1 MSFIFQNQVS
11 LGCSSR
17 NNVKLTLKKAVTF
30 SSLSIIAML
39 LVGQVTMAQ
48 SEIQQEH
55 SIQKAAFNFEQA
67 LAQVQSYQ
75 SQQGTWQAQQQM
87 AEANLKQSHLWANP
101 SLSIEQTGFQS
112 DQEKE
117 LAIGISQ
124 PLDIFGQRK
133 AAQNLAKVEI
143 SKIDLAEQRY
153 KAELELIVK
162 YFWSQVALLELEK
175 SLVGEQLSV
184 SQENLQASEKRYQAG
199 SIAQV
204 DVDRVRMSHLENQR
218 LYQQVDLKLQVA
230 KQQLVNLWGGGSS
243 QFQLFQ
249 SPNQL
254 WALAANVEPSQDA
267 QNNLLERAF
276 QLDALAQQANIQQL
290 KAKARPQPTVTL
302 GVNNTRSP
310 EQRTDNQIRLGVEIP
325 LNLFNRQQYGIKI
338 AQAKQELSQ
347 RQQSFYRQQNQADI
361 ETLISELK
369 GLHLQF
375 KQLNDQQVPLAVQ
388 VQQKTLQ
395 GFRLGKFAV
404 TDVQQA
410 TMQLQ
415 DVRLRKVE
423 LLKQAW
429 QNSIELQSLR
439 LGLEPEQ
446 IMAKDALMQLNQRAW
461 QQSQTFPTQ
470 AGE

>member
-1 MSFIFQNQVS
+1 MSSIFSTRVDS
-11 LGCSSR
+11 TSHLES
-17 NNVKLTLKKAVTF
+17 NVKITLKKVLTI
-30 SSLSIIAML
+30 SSLSVAML
-39 LVGQVTMAQ
+39 LVGQVAMAQ
-48 SEIQQEH
+48 SEIQQERY
-55 SIQKAAFNFEQA
+55 IQKAAFTFDQA
-67 LAQVQSYQ
+67 LEQVQKYQ
-75 SQQGTWQAQQQM
+75 SQQGVWQAQQQM
-87 AEANLKQSHLWANP
+87 AEANLKQSRLWANP

-153 KAELELIVK
+153 QAELGLIVK

-175 SLVGEQLSV
+175 SLIAEQLEV
-184 SQENLQASEKRYQAG
+184 SQENLLASEKRYQAG

-267 QNNLLERAF
+267 QNNLLERSF

-310 EQRTDNQIRLGVEIP
+310 EQSTDNQIRLGVEIP

-347 RQQSFYRQQNQADI
+347 RQQSFYRQQNQVDI

-369 GLHLQF
+369 GLHIQF
-375 KQLNDQQVPLAVQ
+375 KQLNDQQVPLAIQ

-410 TMQLQ
+410 TLQLQ

-429 QNSIELQSLR
+429 QNSIEIQSLR

>member
-1 MSFIFQNQVS
+1 MSSIFSTRVS
-11 LGCSSR
+11 STPHLES
-17 NNVKLTLKKAVTF
+17 NVKITLKKVLTI
-30 SSLSIIAML
+30 SSLSVAML
-39 LVGQVTMAQ
+39 LAGQVAMAQ
-48 SEIQQEH
+48 SEIKQERY
-55 SIQKAAFNFEQA
+55 IQKAAFTFDQA
-67 LAQVQSYQ
+67 LEQVQKYQ
-75 SQQGTWQAQQQM
+75 SQQGVWQAQQQM
-87 AEANLKQSHLWANP
+87 AEANLKQSRLWANP

-153 KAELELIVK
+153 QAELGLIVK

-175 SLVGEQLSV
+175 SLIAEQLEV
-184 SQENLQASEKRYQAG
+184 SQENLLASEKRYQAG

-267 QNNLLERAF
+267 QNNLLERSF
-276 QLDALAQQANIQQL
+276 QLDALVQQANIQQL

-310 EQRTDNQIRLGVEIP
+310 EQSTDNQIRLGVEIP

-347 RQQSFYRQQNQADI
+347 RQQSFYRQQNQVDI

-369 GLHLQF
+369 GLRIQF
-375 KQLNDQQVPLAVQ
+375 KQLNDQQVPLAIQ

-423 LLKQAW
+423 LLRQAW
-429 QNSIELQSLR
+429 QNSIEIQSLR

>member
-1 MSFIFQNQVS
+1 MSSIFSTRVS
-11 LGCSSR
+11 STSHIES
-17 NNVKLTLKKAVTF
+17 NVNKTLKKVLTI
-30 SSLSIIAML
+30 SSLSIAML
-39 LVGQVTMAQ
+39 LAAQVTMAQ
-48 SEIQQEH
+48 SEIQQERY
-55 SIQKAAFNFEQA
+55 IQKAAFTFDQA
-67 LAQVQSYQ
+67 LEQVQKYQ
-75 SQQGTWQAQQQM
+75 SQQGVWQAQQQM
-87 AEANLKQSHLWANP
+87 AEANLKQSRLWANP

-153 KAELELIVK
+153 QAELGLIVK

-175 SLVGEQLSV
+175 SLIGEQLEV
-184 SQENLQASEKRYQAG
+184 SQENLLASEKRYQAG

-230 KQQLVNLWGGGSS
+230 KHQLVNLWGGGSS

-267 QNNLLERAF
+267 QNNLLERSF
-276 QLDALAQQANIQQL
+276 QLDSLAQQANIQQL

-302 GVNNTRSP
+302 GINNTRSP
-310 EQRTDNQIRLGVEIP
+310 EQSTDNQIRLGVEIP

-347 RQQSFYRQQNQADI
+347 RQQSFYRQQNQVDI
-361 ETLISELK
+361 ETLMSELK
-369 GLHLQF
+369 GLRIQF
-375 KQLNDQQVPLAVQ
+375 KQLNDQQVPLAIQ

-423 LLKQAW
+423 LLKRAW
-429 QNSIELQSLR
+429 QNSIEIQSLR

>member
-1 MSFIFQNQVS
+1 MSSIFSNRVS
-11 LGCSSR
+11 HPDLLGC
-17 NNVKLTLKKAVTF
+17 NVKITLKKVVTI
-30 SSLSIIAML
+30 SSLSIVML
-39 LVGQVTMAQ
+39 LAGQMANAA
-48 SEIQQEH
+48 SDIQQG
-55 SIQKAAFNFEQA
+55 SYTQKAAFSFEQA
-67 LAQVQSYQ
+67 LARAQSYQ
-75 SQQGTWQAQQQM
+75 TQQGVWQAQQQM
-87 AEANLKQSHLWANP
+87 AEAQLKQSRLWANP

-153 KAELELIVK
+153 QAELGLIVK

-175 SLVGEQLSV
+175 SLIAEQLSV
-184 SQENLQASEKRYQAG
+184 SQENLLASEKRYQAG

-267 QNNLLERAF
+267 QNNLLERSF
-276 QLDALAQQANIQQL
+276 RLDALAQQANIQQL

-310 EQRTDNQIRLGVEIP
+310 EQSTDNQIRLGVEIP

-347 RQQSFYRQQNQADI
+347 RQQTFYRQQNQVDI
-361 ETLISELK
+361 ETLMSELK
-369 GLHLQF
+369 GLRIQF
-375 KQLNDQQVPLAVQ
+375 KQLNDQQVPLAIQ

-429 QNSIELQSLR
+429 QNSIEIQSLR

-446 IMAKDALMQLNQRAW
+446 IMAKDALMQLNQRVW
-461 QQSQTFPTQ
+461 QQAQTFPTQ

>member
-1 MSFIFQNQVS
+1 MSSIFSNRVS
-11 LGCSSR
+11 HPDLLSC
-17 NNVKLTLKKAVTF
+17 NVKITLKKVVTI
-30 SSLSIIAML
+30 SSLSIVML
-39 LVGQVTMAQ
+39 LAGQMANAA
-48 SEIQQEH
+48 SDIQQG
-55 SIQKAAFNFEQA
+55 SYTQKAAFSFEQA
-67 LAQVQSYQ
+67 LARAQSYQ
-75 SQQGTWQAQQQM
+75 TQQGVWQAQQQM
-87 AEANLKQSHLWANP
+87 AEAQLKQSRLWANP
-101 SLSIEQTGFQS
+101 SLSIEQTGLQS

-133 AAQNLAKVEI
+133 AAQHLAKVEM
-143 SKIDLAEQRY
+143 SKVDLAEQRY

-175 SLVGEQLSV
+175 SLIGEQLAV
-184 SQENLQASEKRYQAG
+184 SQENLSASEKRYQAG

-230 KQQLVNLWGGGSS
+230 KQQLANLWGGDSN
-243 QFQLFQ
+243 QFQLSQ
-249 SPNQL
+249 SSNQL
-254 WALAANVEPSQDA
+254 WVLAADVDTGQDR
-267 QNNLLERAF
+267 QNNLLERSF
-276 QLDALAQQANIQQL
+276 QLDALVQQATIQQL

-310 EQRTDNQIRLGVEIP
+310 EQRTENQIRLGVEIP

-347 RQQSFYRQQNQADI
+347 RQQSFYRQQNQVDI
-361 ETLISELK
+361 ETLMSELK
-369 GLHLQF
+369 GLHIQF

-429 QNSIELQSLR
+429 QNSIEIQSLR

-461 QQSQTFPTQ
+461 QQAQTFPTQ

>member
-1 MSFIFQNQVS
+1 MSSIFSTRVS
-11 LGCSSR
+11 SPSHLES
-17 NNVKLTLKKAVTF
+17 NVNKTLKKVLTI
-30 SSLSIIAML
+30 SSLSIAML
-39 LVGQVTMAQ
+39 LAGQAVMAQ
-48 SEIQQEH
+48 SDMQQERY
-55 SIQKAAFNFEQA
+55 IQKAAFTFDQA
-67 LAQVQSYQ
+67 LEQVQKYQ
-75 SQQGTWQAQQQM
+75 SQQGVWQAQQQM
-87 AEANLKQSHLWANP
+87 AEANLKQSRLWANP

-153 KAELELIVK
+153 QAELGLIVK

-175 SLVGEQLSV
+175 SLIGEQLEV
-184 SQENLQASEKRYQAG
+184 SQENLLASEKRYQAG

-249 SPNQL
+249 SPNRL
-254 WALAANVEPSQDA
+254 WALAANVEPSQDS
-267 QNNLLERAF
+267 QNNLLERSF
-276 QLDALAQQANIQQL
+276 QLDSLAQQANIQQL

-302 GVNNTRSP
+302 GINNTRSP
-310 EQRTDNQIRLGVEIP
+310 EQSTDNQIRLGVEIP

-347 RQQSFYRQQNQADI
+347 RQQSFYRQQNQVDI
-361 ETLISELK
+361 ETLMSELK
-369 GLHLQF
+369 GLRIQF
-375 KQLNDQQVPLAVQ
+375 KQLNDQQVPLAAQ

-429 QNSIELQSLR
+429 QNSIEIQSLR

-461 QQSQTFPTQ
+461 QQSQSFPTQ

>member
-1 MSFIFQNQVS
+1 MSSIFSNRVS
-11 LGCSSR
+11 STYHLES
-17 NNVKLTLKKAVTF
+17 NVKITLKKVLTI
-30 SSLSIIAML
+30 SSLSIAML
-39 LVGQVTMAQ
+39 LAGQAVIAQ
-48 SEIQQEH
+48 SDIQQERY
-55 SIQKAAFNFEQA
+55 IQKAAFTFEQA
-67 LAQVQSYQ
+67 LEQVQNYQ
-75 SQQGTWQAQQQM
+75 NQQGVWQAQQQM
-87 AEANLKQSHLWANP
+87 AEANLKQSRLWANP

-153 KAELELIVK
+153 TAELGLIVK

-175 SLVGEQLSV
+175 SLIGEQLSV
-184 SQENLQASEKRYQAG
+184 SQENLLASEKRYQAG

-254 WALAANVEPSQDA
+254 WAQAANVEPNQDS
-267 QNNLLERAF
+267 QNNLLERSF
-276 QLDALAQQANIQQL
+276 QLDSLAQQANIQQL

-310 EQRTDNQIRLGVEIP
+310 EQSTDNQIRLGVEIP

-361 ETLISELK
+361 ETLMSELK
-369 GLHLQF
+369 GLRIQF
-375 KQLNDQQVPLAVQ
+375 KQLNDQQVPLAAQ

-429 QNSIELQSLR
+429 QNSIEIQSLR

>member
-1 MSFIFQNQVS
+1 MSSIFSTRVS
-11 LGCSSR
+11 STSHLES
-17 NNVKLTLKKAVTF
+17 NVKITLKKVLTI
-30 SSLSIIAML
+30 SSLSVAML
-39 LVGQVTMAQ
+39 LAGQVTMAQ
-48 SEIQQEH
+48 SEMQQERY
-55 SIQKAAFNFEQA
+55 IQKAAFTFDQA
-67 LAQVQSYQ
+67 LEQVKKNQ
-75 SQQGTWQAQQQM
+75 SQQGVWQAQQQM
-87 AEANLKQSHLWANP
+87 AEANLKQSRLWANP

-153 KAELELIVK
+153 QAELGLIVK

-175 SLVGEQLSV
+175 SLIAEQLEV
-184 SQENLQASEKRYQAG
+184 SQENLLASEKRYQAG

-254 WALAANVEPSQDA
+254 WALAANLEPSQDA
-267 QNNLLERAF
+267 QNNLLERSF
-276 QLDALAQQANIQQL
+276 QLDALAQQADIQQL

-310 EQRTDNQIRLGVEIP
+310 EQSTDNQIRLGVEIP

-347 RQQSFYRQQNQADI
+347 RQQSFYRQQNQVDI
-361 ETLISELK
+361 ETLMSELK
-369 GLHLQF
+369 GLRIQF
-375 KQLNDQQVPLAVQ
+375 KQLNDQQVPLAIQ

-429 QNSIELQSLR
+429 QNSIEIQSLR

>member
-1 MSFIFQNQVS
+1 MSSIFSNRVS
-11 LGCSSR
+11 HPDLLGC
-17 NNVKLTLKKAVTF
+17 NVKITLKKVVTI
-30 SSLSIIAML
+30 SSLSIVML
-39 LVGQVTMAQ
+39 LAGQMANAA
-48 SEIQQEH
+48 SDIQQG
-55 SIQKAAFNFEQA
+55 SYTQKAAFSFERA
-67 LAQVQSYQ
+67 LARAQSYQ
-75 SQQGTWQAQQQM
+75 TQQGVWQAQQQM
-87 AEANLKQSHLWANP
+87 AEAQLKQSRLWANP
-101 SLSIEQTGFQS
+101 SLSIEQTGLQS

-133 AAQNLAKVEI
+133 AAQHLAKVEM
-143 SKIDLAEQRY
+143 SKVDLAEQRY

-175 SLVGEQLSV
+175 SLIAEQLSV
-184 SQENLQASEKRYQAG
+184 SQENLSASEKRYQAG

-230 KQQLVNLWGGGSS
+230 KQQLANLWGGDSNQIQLSQSS
-243 QFQLFQ
+243 
-249 SPNQL
+249 NQL
-254 WALAANVEPSQDA
+254 WVLAADVDTGQDR
-267 QNNLLERAF
+267 QNNLLERSF
-276 QLDALAQQANIQQL
+276 QLDALAQQATIQQL
-290 KAKARPQPTVTL
+290 KAKARSQPTVTL

-310 EQRTDNQIRLGVEIP
+310 EQRTENQIRLGVEIP

-347 RQQSFYRQQNQADI
+347 RQQSFYRQQNQVDI
-361 ETLISELK
+361 ETLMSELK
-369 GLHLQF
+369 GLHIQF

-429 QNSIELQSLR
+429 QNSIEIQSLR

-461 QQSQTFPTQ
+461 QQAQTFPTQ

>member
-1 MSFIFQNQVS
+1 MSSIFSNRVS
-11 LGCSSR
+11 HPDLLGC
-17 NNVKLTLKKAVTF
+17 NVKITLKKVVTI
-30 SSLSIIAML
+30 SSLSIVML
-39 LVGQVTMAQ
+39 LAGQMANAA
-48 SEIQQEH
+48 SDIQQG
-55 SIQKAAFNFEQA
+55 SYTQKAAFSFEQA
-67 LAQVQSYQ
+67 LARAQSYQ
-75 SQQGTWQAQQQM
+75 TQQGVWQAQQQM
-87 AEANLKQSHLWANP
+87 AEAQLKQSRLWANP
-101 SLSIEQTGFQS
+101 SLSIEQTGLQS

-133 AAQNLAKVEI
+133 AAQHLAKVEM
-143 SKIDLAEQRY
+143 SKVDLAEQRY

-175 SLVGEQLSV
+175 SLIAEQLSV
-184 SQENLQASEKRYQAG
+184 SQENLSASEKRYQAG

-230 KQQLVNLWGGGSS
+230 KQQLANLWGGDSNQIQLSQSS
-243 QFQLFQ
+243 
-249 SPNQL
+249 NQL
-254 WALAANVEPSQDA
+254 WVLAADVDTGQDR
-267 QNNLLERAF
+267 QNNLLERSF
-276 QLDALAQQANIQQL
+276 QLDALAQQATIQQL
-290 KAKARPQPTVTL
+290 KAKARSQPTVTL

-310 EQRTDNQIRLGVEIP
+310 EQRTENQIRLGVEIP

-347 RQQSFYRQQNQADI
+347 RQQSFYRQQNQVDI
-361 ETLISELK
+361 ETLMSELK
-369 GLHLQF
+369 GLHIQF

-429 QNSIELQSLR
+429 QNSIEIQSLR

-461 QQSQTFPTQ
+461 QQAQTFPTQ

>member
-1 MSFIFQNQVS
+1 MSSIFSTRVS
-11 LGCSSR
+11 STSHLKS
-17 NNVKLTLKKAVTF
+17 NVKITLKKVLTI
-30 SSLSIIAML
+30 SSLSVAML
-39 LVGQVTMAQ
+39 LAGQVTMAQ
-48 SEIQQEH
+48 SEIQQERY
-55 SIQKAAFNFEQA
+55 IQKAAFTFDQA
-67 LAQVQSYQ
+67 LEQVQKYQ
-75 SQQGTWQAQQQM
+75 SQQGVWQAQQQM
-87 AEANLKQSHLWANP
+87 AEANLKQSRLWANP

-153 KAELELIVK
+153 QAELGLIVK

-175 SLVGEQLSV
+175 SLIAEQLEV
-184 SQENLQASEKRYQAG
+184 SQENLLASEKRYQAG

-267 QNNLLERAF
+267 QNNLLERSF
-276 QLDALAQQANIQQL
+276 QLDDLAQQANIQQL

-310 EQRTDNQIRLGVEIP
+310 QQSTDNQIRLGVEIP

-347 RQQSFYRQQNQADI
+347 RQQSFYRQQNQVDI
-361 ETLISELK
+361 ETLMSELK
-369 GLHLQF
+369 GLRIQF
-375 KQLNDQQVPLAVQ
+375 KQLNDQQVPLAIQ

-410 TMQLQ
+410 TLQLQ

-429 QNSIELQSLR
+429 QNSIEIQSLR

>member
-1 MSFIFQNQVS
+1 MSSIFSTRVS
-11 LGCSSR
+11 STSHLES
-17 NNVKLTLKKAVTF
+17 NVKITLKKVLTI
-30 SSLSIIAML
+30 SSLSVAML

-48 SEIQQEH
+48 SEIQQERY
-55 SIQKAAFNFEQA
+55 IQKAAFTFDQA
-67 LAQVQSYQ
+67 LEQVQKYQ
-75 SQQGTWQAQQQM
+75 SQQGVWQAQQQM
-87 AEANLKQSHLWANP
+87 AETNLKQSRLWANP

-153 KAELELIVK
+153 QAELGLIVK

-175 SLVGEQLSV
+175 SLIAEQLEV
-184 SQENLQASEKRYQAG
+184 SQENLLASEKRYQAG

-267 QNNLLERAF
+267 QNNLLERSF

-310 EQRTDNQIRLGVEIP
+310 EQSTDNQIRLGVEIP

-347 RQQSFYRQQNQADI
+347 RQQSFYRQQNQVDI
-361 ETLISELK
+361 ETLMSELK
-369 GLHLQF
+369 GLRIQF
-375 KQLNDQQVPLAVQ
+375 KQLNDQQVPLAIQ

-429 QNSIELQSLR
+429 QNSIEIQSLR

>member
-1 MSFIFQNQVS
+1 MSSIFSTRVS
-11 LGCSSR
+11 STSHLES
-17 NNVKLTLKKAVTF
+17 NVKITLKKVLTI
-30 SSLSIIAML
+30 SSLSVAML
-39 LVGQVTMAQ
+39 LAGQVTMAQ
-48 SEIQQEH
+48 SEIQQERY
-55 SIQKAAFNFEQA
+55 IQKAAFTFDQA
-67 LAQVQSYQ
+67 LEQVQKYQ
-75 SQQGTWQAQQQM
+75 SQQGVWQAQQQM
-87 AEANLKQSHLWANP
+87 AEVNLKQSRLWANP

-153 KAELELIVK
+153 QAELGLIVK

-175 SLVGEQLSV
+175 SLIAEQLEV
-184 SQENLQASEKRYQAG
+184 SQENLLASEKRYQAG

-254 WALAANVEPSQDA
+254 WALAANLEPSQDA
-267 QNNLLERAF
+267 QNNLLERSF

-310 EQRTDNQIRLGVEIP
+310 EQNTDNQIRLGVEIP

-347 RQQSFYRQQNQADI
+347 RQQSFYRQQNQVDI
-361 ETLISELK
+361 ETLMSELK
-369 GLHLQF
+369 GLRIQF
-375 KQLNDQQVPLAVQ
+375 KQLNDQQVPLAIQ

-429 QNSIELQSLR
+429 QNSIEIQSLR

>member
-1 MSFIFQNQVS
+1 MSSIFSTRVNS
-11 LGCSSR
+11 NSHLES
-17 NNVKLTLKKAVTF
+17 NVKITLKKVLTI
-30 SSLSIIAML
+30 SSLSVAML
-39 LVGQVTMAQ
+39 LAGQVTMAQ
-48 SEIQQEH
+48 SEIQQERY
-55 SIQKAAFNFEQA
+55 IQKAAFTFDQA
-67 LAQVQSYQ
+67 LEQVQKYQ
-75 SQQGTWQAQQQM
+75 SQQGVWQAQQQM
-87 AEANLKQSHLWANP
+87 AEANLKQSRLWANP
-101 SLSIEQTGFQS
+101 SLSIEQTSFQS

-153 KAELELIVK
+153 QAELGLIVK

-175 SLVGEQLSV
+175 SLIAEQLEV
-184 SQENLQASEKRYQAG
+184 SQENLLASEKRYQAG

-267 QNNLLERAF
+267 QNNLLERSF

-310 EQRTDNQIRLGVEIP
+310 EQSTDNQIRLGVEIP

-347 RQQSFYRQQNQADI
+347 RQQSFYRQQNQVDI

-369 GLHLQF
+369 GLRIQF
-375 KQLNDQQVPLAVQ
+375 KQLNDQQVPLAIQ

-429 QNSIELQSLR
+429 QNSIEIQSLR

>member
-1 MSFIFQNQVS
+1 MSSIFSTRVS
-11 LGCSSR
+11 STYHLES
-17 NNVKLTLKKAVTF
+17 NVKITLKKVLTI
-30 SSLSIIAML
+30 SSLSIAML
-39 LVGQVTMAQ
+39 LAAQVTMAQ
-48 SEIQQEH
+48 SEIQQERY
-55 SIQKAAFNFEQA
+55 IQKAAFTFEQA
-67 LAQVQSYQ
+67 LEQVQNYQ
-75 SQQGTWQAQQQM
+75 SQQGVWQAQQQM
-87 AEANLKQSHLWANP
+87 AEANLKQSRLWANP

-153 KAELELIVK
+153 TAELGLIVK

-175 SLVGEQLSV
+175 SLIGEQLEV
-184 SQENLQASEKRYQAG
+184 SQENLLASEKRYQAG

-254 WALAANVEPSQDA
+254 WALAANVEPNQDS
-267 QNNLLERAF
+267 QNNLLERSF
-276 QLDALAQQANIQQL
+276 QLDSLVQQANIQQL

-302 GVNNTRSP
+302 GINNTRSP
-310 EQRTDNQIRLGVEIP
+310 EQSTDNQIRLGVEIP

-361 ETLISELK
+361 ETLMSELK
-369 GLHLQF
+369 GLRIQF
-375 KQLNDQQVPLAVQ
+375 KQLNDQQVPLAAQ

-429 QNSIELQSLR
+429 QNSIEIQSLR
-439 LGLEPEQ
+439 LGLEAEQ

-461 QQSQTFPTQ
+461 QQSQSFPTQ

>member
-30 SSLSIIAML
+30 SSLSIAML

-55 SIQKAAFNFEQA
+55 SIQKAAFNFEQT

-87 AEANLKQSHLWANP
+87 AEANLKQSRLWANP

-153 KAELELIVK
+153 KAELGLIVK

-175 SLVGEQLSV
+175 SLIAEQLEV
-184 SQENLQASEKRYQAG
+184 SQENLLASEKRYQAG

-254 WALAANVEPSQDA
+254 WALAANVEPSQDT
-267 QNNLLERAF
+267 QNNLLERSF

-369 GLHLQF
+369 GLHIQF

-429 QNSIELQSLR
+429 QNSIEIQSLR

-446 IMAKDALMQLNQRAW
+446 IMVKDALMQLNQRAW

>member
-1 MSFIFQNQVS
+1 MSSIFSTRVS
-11 LGCSSR
+11 STSHLES
-17 NNVKLTLKKAVTF
+17 NVKITLKKVLTI
-30 SSLSIIAML
+30 SSLSVAML
-39 LVGQVTMAQ
+39 LAGQVTMAQ
-48 SEIQQEH
+48 SQIQQERY
-55 SIQKAAFNFEQA
+55 IQKAAFTFDQA
-67 LAQVQSYQ
+67 LEQVQKYQ
-75 SQQGTWQAQQQM
+75 SQQGVWQAQQQM
-87 AEANLKQSHLWANP
+87 AEANLKQSRLWANP

-153 KAELELIVK
+153 QAELGLIVK

-175 SLVGEQLSV
+175 SLIAEQLEV
-184 SQENLQASEKRYQAG
+184 SQENLLASEKRYQAG

-267 QNNLLERAF
+267 QNNLLERSF

-310 EQRTDNQIRLGVEIP
+310 EQSTDNQIRLGVEIP

-347 RQQSFYRQQNQADI
+347 RQQSFYRQQNQVDI

-369 GLHLQF
+369 GLRIQF
-375 KQLNDQQVPLAVQ
+375 KQLNDQQVPLAIQ

-410 TMQLQ
+410 TLQLQ

-429 QNSIELQSLR
+429 QNSIEIQSLR

-461 QQSQTFPTQ
+461 QQSQAFPTQ

>member
-1 MSFIFQNQVS
+1 MSSIFSTRVS
-11 LGCSSR
+11 STSHLES
-17 NNVKLTLKKAVTF
+17 NVKITLKKVLTI
-30 SSLSIIAML
+30 SSLSVAML
-39 LVGQVTMAQ
+39 LVGQVAMAQ
-48 SEIQQEH
+48 SEIQQERY
-55 SIQKAAFNFEQA
+55 IQKAAFTFDQA
-67 LAQVQSYQ
+67 LEQVQKYQ
-75 SQQGTWQAQQQM
+75 SQQGVWKAQQQM
-87 AEANLKQSHLWANP
+87 AEANLKQSRLWANP

-153 KAELELIVK
+153 QAELGLIVK

-175 SLVGEQLSV
+175 SLIAEQLEV
-184 SQENLQASEKRYQAG
+184 SQENLLASEKRYQAG

-254 WALAANVEPSQDA
+254 WALAANVEPNQDA
-267 QNNLLERAF
+267 RNNLLERSF

-310 EQRTDNQIRLGVEIP
+310 EQSADNQIRLGVEIP

-347 RQQSFYRQQNQADI
+347 RQQSFYRQQNQIDI

-369 GLHLQF
+369 GLRIQF
-375 KQLNDQQVPLAVQ
+375 KQLNDQQVPLAIQ

-429 QNSIELQSLR
+429 QNSIEIQSLR

>member
-1 MSFIFQNQVS
+1 MSSIFSNRVS
-11 LGCSSR
+11 STYHLES
-17 NNVKLTLKKAVTF
+17 NVKITLKKVLTI
-30 SSLSIIAML
+30 SSLSIAML
-39 LVGQVTMAQ
+39 LAGQAVIAQ
-48 SEIQQEH
+48 SDIQQERY
-55 SIQKAAFNFEQA
+55 IQKAAFTFEQA
-67 LAQVQSYQ
+67 LEQVQNYQ
-75 SQQGTWQAQQQM
+75 NQQGVWQAQQQM
-87 AEANLKQSHLWANP
+87 AEANLKQSRLWANP

-153 KAELELIVK
+153 TAELGLIVK

-175 SLVGEQLSV
+175 SLIGEQLSV
-184 SQENLQASEKRYQAG
+184 SQENLLASEKRYQAG

-254 WALAANVEPSQDA
+254 WAQAANVEPNQDS
-267 QNNLLERAF
+267 QNNLLERSF
-276 QLDALAQQANIQQL
+276 QLDSLAQQANIQQL

-310 EQRTDNQIRLGVEIP
+310 EQSTDNQIRLGVEIP

-361 ETLISELK
+361 ETLMSELK
-369 GLHLQF
+369 GLRIQF
-375 KQLNDQQVPLAVQ
+375 NQLNDQQVPLAAQ

-429 QNSIELQSLR
+429 QNSIEIQSLR
-439 LGLEPEQ
+439 LGLEAEQ

-461 QQSQTFPTQ
+461 QQSQSFPTQ

>member
-1 MSFIFQNQVS
+1 MSSIFSTRVS
-11 LGCSSR
+11 STYHLES
-17 NNVKLTLKKAVTF
+17 NVKITLKKVLTI
-30 SSLSIIAML
+30 SSLSIAML
-39 LVGQVTMAQ
+39 LAGQAVMAQ
-48 SEIQQEH
+48 SDIQQERY
-55 SIQKAAFNFEQA
+55 IQKAAFTFEQA
-67 LAQVQSYQ
+67 LEQVQNYQ
-75 SQQGTWQAQQQM
+75 NQQGVWQAQQQM
-87 AEANLKQSHLWANP
+87 AEANLKQSRLWANP

-117 LAIGISQ
+117 LSIGISQ

-153 KAELELIVK
+153 TAELGLIVK

-175 SLVGEQLSV
+175 SLIGEQLSV
-184 SQENLQASEKRYQAG
+184 SQENLLASEKRYQAG

-254 WALAANVEPSQDA
+254 WALAANVEPNQDS
-267 QNNLLERAF
+267 QNNLLERSF
-276 QLDALAQQANIQQL
+276 QLDSLVQQANIQQL

-302 GVNNTRSP
+302 GINNTRSP
-310 EQRTDNQIRLGVEIP
+310 EQSTDNQIRLGVEIP

-361 ETLISELK
+361 ETLMSELK
-369 GLHLQF
+369 GLRIQF
-375 KQLNDQQVPLAVQ
+375 KQLNDQQVPLAAQ

-429 QNSIELQSLR
+429 QNSIEIQSLR
-439 LGLEPEQ
+439 LGLEAEQ

-461 QQSQTFPTQ
+461 QQSQSFPTQ

>member
-1 MSFIFQNQVS
+1 MSSIFSTRVS
-11 LGCSSR
+11 STSHLES
-17 NNVKLTLKKAVTF
+17 NVKITLKKVLTI
-30 SSLSIIAML
+30 SSLSVAML
-39 LVGQVTMAQ
+39 LTGQAVMAQ

-55 SIQKAAFNFEQA
+55 YIQKAAFTFDQA
-67 LAQVQSYQ
+67 LEQVQKYQ
-75 SQQGTWQAQQQM
+75 SQQGVWQAQQQM
-87 AEANLKQSHLWANP
+87 AEANLKQSRLWANP

-112 DQEKE
+112 NQEKE

-153 KAELELIVK
+153 QAELGLIVK

-175 SLVGEQLSV
+175 SLIAEQLEV
-184 SQENLQASEKRYQAG
+184 SQENLLASEKRYQAG

-267 QNNLLERAF
+267 QNNLLERSF

-310 EQRTDNQIRLGVEIP
+310 EQSTDNQIRLGVEIP

-347 RQQSFYRQQNQADI
+347 RQQSFYRQQNQVDI
-361 ETLISELK
+361 ETLMSELK
-369 GLHLQF
+369 GLRIQF
-375 KQLNDQQVPLAVQ
+375 KQLNDQQVPLAIQ

-429 QNSIELQSLR
+429 QNSIEIQSLR

>member
-11 LGCSSR
+11 LGCSSL

-30 SSLSIIAML
+30 SSLSIAML

-48 SEIQQEH
+48 SEIQQERY
-55 SIQKAAFNFEQA
+55 IQKAAFTFNQA
-67 LAQVQSYQ
+67 LEQVQKYQ
-75 SQQGTWQAQQQM
+75 SQQGVWQAQQQM
-87 AEANLKQSHLWANP
+87 AEANLKQSRLWANP
-101 SLSIEQTGFQS
+101 SLFIEQTGFQS

-153 KAELELIVK
+153 QAELELIVK

-243 QFQLFQ
+243 QLQLFQ

-267 QNNLLERAF
+267 QNNLLERSF

-290 KAKARPQPTVTL
+290 KVKARPQPTVTL

-369 GLHLQF
+369 GLHIQF

-429 QNSIELQSLR
+429 QNSIEIQSLR

>member
-1 MSFIFQNQVS
+1 MSSIFLNRVS
-11 LGCSSR
+11 HPDLLGC
-17 NNVKLTLKKAVTF
+17 NVKITLKKVVTI
-30 SSLSIIAML
+30 SSLSIVML
-39 LVGQVTMAQ
+39 LAGQMANAA
-48 SEIQQEH
+48 SDIQQG
-55 SIQKAAFNFEQA
+55 SYTQKAAFSFEQA
-67 LAQVQSYQ
+67 LARAQSYQ
-75 SQQGTWQAQQQM
+75 TQQGVWQAQQQM
-87 AEANLKQSHLWANP
+87 AEAQLKQSRLWANP
-101 SLSIEQTGFQS
+101 SLSIEQTGLQS

-133 AAQNLAKVEI
+133 AAQHLAKVEM
-143 SKIDLAEQRY
+143 SKVDLAEQRY

-175 SLVGEQLSV
+175 SLIGEQLAV
-184 SQENLQASEKRYQAG
+184 SQENLSASEKRYQAG

-230 KQQLVNLWGGGSS
+230 KQQLANLWGGDSN
-243 QFQLFQ
+243 QFQLSQ
-249 SPNQL
+249 SSNQL
-254 WALAANVEPSQDA
+254 WVLAADVESGQDR
-267 QNNLLERAF
+267 QNNLLERSF
-276 QLDALAQQANIQQL
+276 QLDALAQQATIQQL
-290 KAKARPQPTVTL
+290 KAKARPQPAVTL

-310 EQRTDNQIRLGVEIP
+310 EQRTENQIRLGVEIP

-338 AQAKQELSQ
+338 AQVKQELSQ

-361 ETLISELK
+361 ETLMSELK
-369 GLHLQF
+369 GLHIQF

-429 QNSIELQSLR
+429 QNSIEIQSLR
-439 LGLEPEQ
+439 LGLAPEQ

-461 QQSQTFPTQ
+461 QQAQTFPTQ

>member
-1 MSFIFQNQVS
+1 MSSIFSTRVS
-11 LGCSSR
+11 STCHLES
-17 NNVKLTLKKAVTF
+17 NVKITLKKVLTI
-30 SSLSIIAML
+30 SSLSIAML
-39 LVGQVTMAQ
+39 LAGQAVMAQ
-48 SEIQQEH
+48 SDIQQERY
-55 SIQKAAFNFEQA
+55 IQKAAFTFEQA
-67 LAQVQSYQ
+67 LEQVQNYQ
-75 SQQGTWQAQQQM
+75 NQQGVWQAQQQM
-87 AEANLKQSHLWANP
+87 AEANLKQSRLWANP

-153 KAELELIVK
+153 QAELGLIVK

-175 SLVGEQLSV
+175 SLIGEQLFV
-184 SQENLQASEKRYQAG
+184 SQENLLALEKRYQAG

-254 WALAANVEPSQDA
+254 WALAANVEPNQDS
-267 QNNLLERAF
+267 QNNLLERSF
-276 QLDALAQQANIQQL
+276 QLDSLAQQANIQQL

-310 EQRTDNQIRLGVEIP
+310 EQSTDNQIRLGVEIP

-347 RQQSFYRQQNQADI
+347 RQQSFYRQQNQVDI
-361 ETLISELK
+361 ETLMSELK
-369 GLHLQF
+369 GLRIQF
-375 KQLNDQQVPLAVQ
+375 KQLNDQQVPLAIQ

-410 TMQLQ
+410 TMLLQ

-429 QNSIELQSLR
+429 QNSIEIQSLR

>member
-1 MSFIFQNQVS
+1 MSSIFSTRVS
-11 LGCSSR
+11 STSHLES
-17 NNVKLTLKKAVTF
+17 NVKITLKKVLKI
-30 SSLSIIAML
+30 SSLSVAML
-39 LVGQVTMAQ
+39 LAGQVTMAQ
-48 SEIQQEH
+48 SEIQQERY
-55 SIQKAAFNFEQA
+55 IQKAAFTFDQA
-67 LAQVQSYQ
+67 LEQVQKYQ
-75 SQQGTWQAQQQM
+75 SQQGVWQAQQQM

-153 KAELELIVK
+153 QAELELIVK

-175 SLVGEQLSV
+175 SLIAEQLEV
-184 SQENLQASEKRYQAG
+184 SQENLLASEKRYQAG

-267 QNNLLERAF
+267 QNNLLEHSF

-290 KAKARPQPTVTL
+290 KAKARPKPTVTL

-310 EQRTDNQIRLGVEIP
+310 EQSTDNQIRLGVEIP

-347 RQQSFYRQQNQADI
+347 RQQSFYRQQNQVDI
-361 ETLISELK
+361 ETLMSELK
-369 GLHLQF
+369 GLRIQF
-375 KQLNDQQVPLAVQ
+375 KQLNDQQVPLAIQ

-429 QNSIELQSLR
+429 QNSIEIQSLR

>member
-1 MSFIFQNQVS
+1 MSSIFSNRVS
-11 LGCSSR
+11 HPDLLGC
-17 NNVKLTLKKAVTF
+17 NVKITLKKVVTI
-30 SSLSIIAML
+30 SSLSIVML
-39 LVGQVTMAQ
+39 LAGQMANAA
-48 SEIQQEH
+48 SDIQQG
-55 SIQKAAFNFEQA
+55 SYTQKAAFSFEQA
-67 LAQVQSYQ
+67 LARAQSYQ
-75 SQQGTWQAQQQM
+75 TQQGVWQAQQQM
-87 AEANLKQSHLWANP
+87 AEAQLKQSRLWANP
-101 SLSIEQTGFQS
+101 SLSIEQTGLQS

-133 AAQNLAKVEI
+133 AAQHLAKVEM
-143 SKIDLAEQRY
+143 SKVDLAEQRY

-175 SLVGEQLSV
+175 SLIGEQLAV
-184 SQENLQASEKRYQAG
+184 SQENLSASEKRYQAG

-230 KQQLVNLWGGGSS
+230 KQQLANLWGGNSNQLQLSQSS
-243 QFQLFQ
+243 
-249 SPNQL
+249 NQL
-254 WALAANVEPSQDA
+254 WALAANVKSGQDR
-267 QNNLLERAF
+267 QNNLLERSF
-276 QLDALAQQANIQQL
+276 QLDALAQQATIQQL

-310 EQRTDNQIRLGVEIP
+310 EQRTENQIRLGVEIP

-347 RQQSFYRQQNQADI
+347 RQQSFYRQQNQVDI
-361 ETLISELK
+361 ETLMSELK
-369 GLHLQF
+369 GLHIQF

-429 QNSIELQSLR
+429 QNSIEIQSLR

-461 QQSQTFPTQ
+461 QQAQTFPTQ

>member
-1 MSFIFQNQVS
+1 MSSIFSTRVNS
-11 LGCSSR
+11 TSHLES
-17 NNVKLTLKKAVTF
+17 NVKITLKKVLTI
-30 SSLSIIAML
+30 SSLSVAML
-39 LVGQVTMAQ
+39 LTGQAVMAQ
-48 SEIQQEH
+48 SEIQQERY
-55 SIQKAAFNFEQA
+55 IQKAAFTFDQA
-67 LAQVQSYQ
+67 LEQVQKYQ
-75 SQQGTWQAQQQM
+75 SQQGVWQAQQQM
-87 AEANLKQSHLWANP
+87 AETNLKQSRLWANP

-153 KAELELIVK
+153 QAELGLIVK

-175 SLVGEQLSV
+175 SLIAEQLEV

-267 QNNLLERAF
+267 QNNLLERSF

-310 EQRTDNQIRLGVEIP
+310 EQSTDNQIRLGVEIP

-347 RQQSFYRQQNQADI
+347 RQQTFYRQQNQVDI
-361 ETLISELK
+361 ETLMSELK
-369 GLHLQF
+369 GLRIQF
-375 KQLNDQQVPLAVQ
+375 KQLNDQQVPLAIQ

-423 LLKQAW
+423 LLKQAL
-429 QNSIELQSLR
+429 QNSIEIQSLR

>member
-1 MSFIFQNQVS
+1 MSSIFSTRVS
-11 LGCSSR
+11 STSHLES
-17 NNVKLTLKKAVTF
+17 NVKITLKKVLKI
-30 SSLSIIAML
+30 SSLSVAML
-39 LVGQVTMAQ
+39 LAGQVAMAQ
-48 SEIQQEH
+48 SEIQQERY
-55 SIQKAAFNFEQA
+55 IQKAAFTFDQA
-67 LAQVQSYQ
+67 LDQVQKYQ
-75 SQQGTWQAQQQM
+75 SQQGIWQAQQQM
-87 AEANLKQSHLWANP
+87 AEANLKQSRLWANP

-153 KAELELIVK
+153 QAELGLIVK

-175 SLVGEQLSV
+175 SLIAEQLSV
-184 SQENLQASEKRYQAG
+184 SQENLLASEKRYQAG

-230 KQQLVNLWGGGSS
+230 KQQLVNLWGGGSR

-267 QNNLLERAF
+267 QNNLLERSF
-276 QLDALAQQANIQQL
+276 RLDALAQQANIQQL

-310 EQRTDNQIRLGVEIP
+310 EQSTDNQIRLGVEIP

-347 RQQSFYRQQNQADI
+347 RQQTFYRQQNQVDI
-361 ETLISELK
+361 ETLMSELK
-369 GLHLQF
+369 GLRIQF
-375 KQLNDQQVPLAVQ
+375 KQLNDQQVPLAIQ

-410 TMQLQ
+410 TIQLQ

-429 QNSIELQSLR
+429 QNSIEIQSLR

-461 QQSQTFPTQ
+461 QQAQTFPTQ

>member
-1 MSFIFQNQVS
+1 MSSIFSNRVS
-11 LGCSSR
+11 HPDLLSC
-17 NNVKLTLKKAVTF
+17 NVKITLKKVVTI
-30 SSLSIIAML
+30 SSLSIVML
-39 LVGQVTMAQ
+39 LAGQMANAA
-48 SEIQQEH
+48 SDIQQG
-55 SIQKAAFNFEQA
+55 SYTQKAAFSFEQA
-67 LAQVQSYQ
+67 LARAQSYQ
-75 SQQGTWQAQQQM
+75 TQQGVWQAQQQM
-87 AEANLKQSHLWANP
+87 AEAQLKQSRLWANP
-101 SLSIEQTGFQS
+101 SLSIEQTGLQS

-133 AAQNLAKVEI
+133 AAQHLAKIEM
-143 SKIDLAEQRY
+143 SKINLAEQRY

-175 SLVGEQLSV
+175 SLIGEQLAV
-184 SQENLQASEKRYQAG
+184 SQENLSASEKRYQAG

-230 KQQLVNLWGGGSS
+230 KQQLTNLWGGDSN
-243 QFQLFQ
+243 QFQLSQ

-254 WALAANVEPSQDA
+254 WALAANVESGQDR
-267 QNNLLERAF
+267 QNNLLERSF
-276 QLDALAQQANIQQL
+276 QLDALAQQATIQQL
-290 KAKARPQPTVTL
+290 KAKAKPQPTVTL

-325 LNLFNRQQYGIKI
+325 LNLFNRKQYGIKI
-338 AQAKQELSQ
+338 AQTKQELSQ
-347 RQQSFYRQQNQADI
+347 RQQSFYRQQNQEDI
-361 ETLISELK
+361 ETRMSELK
-369 GLHLQF
+369 GLHIQF

-429 QNSIELQSLR
+429 QNSIEIQSLR

-446 IMAKDALMQLNQRAW
+446 IMVKDALMQLNQRAW

>member
-1 MSFIFQNQVS
+1 MSSIFSNRVGHPDL
-11 LGCSSR
+11 LGC
-17 NNVKLTLKKAVTF
+17 NVKITLKKVVTI
-30 SSLSIIAML
+30 SSLSIVML
-39 LVGQVTMAQ
+39 LAGQMANAA
-48 SEIQQEH
+48 SDIQQG
-55 SIQKAAFNFEQA
+55 SYTQKAAFSFEQA
-67 LAQVQSYQ
+67 LARAQSYQ
-75 SQQGTWQAQQQM
+75 TQQGVWQAQQQM
-87 AEANLKQSHLWANP
+87 AEAQLKQSRLWANP
-101 SLSIEQTGFQS
+101 SLSIEQTGLQS

-133 AAQNLAKVEI
+133 AAQHLAKVEM
-143 SKIDLAEQRY
+143 SKVDLAEQRY

-175 SLVGEQLSV
+175 SLIAEQLSV
-184 SQENLQASEKRYQAG
+184 SQENLSASEKRYQAG

-267 QNNLLERAF
+267 QNNLLERSF
-276 QLDALAQQANIQQL
+276 RLDALAQQATIQQL

-310 EQRTDNQIRLGVEIP
+310 EQRTENQIRLGVEIP

-361 ETLISELK
+361 ETLMSELK
-369 GLHLQF
+369 GLHIQF

-429 QNSIELQSLR
+429 QNSIEIQSSR

-461 QQSQTFPTQ
+461 QQAQTFPTQ

>member
-1 MSFIFQNQVS
+1 MSSIFSTRVDS
-11 LGCSSR
+11 TSHLES
-17 NNVKLTLKKAVTF
+17 NVKITLKKVLTI
-30 SSLSIIAML
+30 SSLSVAML
-39 LVGQVTMAQ
+39 LVGQVAMAQ
-48 SEIQQEH
+48 SEIQQERY
-55 SIQKAAFNFEQA
+55 IQKAAFTFDQA
-67 LAQVQSYQ
+67 LEQVQKYQ
-75 SQQGTWQAQQQM
+75 SQQGVWQAQQQM
-87 AEANLKQSHLWANP
+87 AEANLKQSRLWANP
-101 SLSIEQTGFQS
+101 SFSIEQTGFQS

-133 AAQNLAKVEI
+133 ASQNLAKVEI

-153 KAELELIVK
+153 QAELGLIVK

-175 SLVGEQLSV
+175 SLIAEQLEV
-184 SQENLQASEKRYQAG
+184 SQENLLASEKRYQAG

-267 QNNLLERAF
+267 QNNLLERSF

-290 KAKARPQPTVTL
+290 KAKTRPQPTVTL

-310 EQRTDNQIRLGVEIP
+310 EQSTDNQIRLGVEIP

-347 RQQSFYRQQNQADI
+347 RQQSFYRQQNQVDI
-361 ETLISELK
+361 ETLMSELK
-369 GLHLQF
+369 GLRIQF
-375 KQLNDQQVPLAVQ
+375 KQLNDQQVPLAIQ

-410 TMQLQ
+410 TLQLQ

-429 QNSIELQSLR
+429 QNSIEIQSLR

-470 AGE
+470 TGE

>member
-1 MSFIFQNQVS
+1 MSSIFSNRVS
-11 LGCSSR
+11 STYHLES
-17 NNVKLTLKKAVTF
+17 NIQITLKKVLTI
-30 SSLSIIAML
+30 SSLSIAML
-39 LVGQVTMAQ
+39 LAGQAVIAQ
-48 SEIQQEH
+48 SDIQQERY
-55 SIQKAAFNFEQA
+55 IQKAAFTFEQA
-67 LAQVQSYQ
+67 LEQVQNYQ
-75 SQQGTWQAQQQM
+75 NQQGVWQAQQQM
-87 AEANLKQSHLWANP
+87 AEANLKQSRLWANP

-153 KAELELIVK
+153 TAELGLIVK

-175 SLVGEQLSV
+175 SLIGEQLEV
-184 SQENLQASEKRYQAG
+184 SQENLLASEKRYQAG

-254 WALAANVEPSQDA
+254 WALAANIEPNQDS
-267 QNNLLERAF
+267 QNNLLERSF
-276 QLDALAQQANIQQL
+276 QLDSLAQQANIQQL

-310 EQRTDNQIRLGVEIP
+310 EQSTDNQIRLGVEIP

-361 ETLISELK
+361 ETLMSELK
-369 GLHLQF
+369 GLRIQF
-375 KQLNDQQVPLAVQ
+375 KQLNDQQVPLAAQ

-429 QNSIELQSLR
+429 QNSIEIQSLR
-439 LGLEPEQ
+439 LGLEAEQ

-461 QQSQTFPTQ
+461 QQSQSFPTQ

>member
-1 MSFIFQNQVS
+1 MSSIFSNRVS
-11 LGCSSR
+11 HPDLLGC
-17 NNVKLTLKKAVTF
+17 NVKITLKKVVTI
-30 SSLSIIAML
+30 SSLSIVML
-39 LVGQVTMAQ
+39 LAGQMANAA
-48 SEIQQEH
+48 SDIQQG
-55 SIQKAAFNFEQA
+55 SYTQKAAFSFEQV
-67 LAQVQSYQ
+67 LARAQSYQ
-75 SQQGTWQAQQQM
+75 TQQGVWQAQQQM
-87 AEANLKQSHLWANP
+87 AEAQLKQSRLWANP
-101 SLSIEQTGFQS
+101 SLSIEQTGLQS

-133 AAQNLAKVEI
+133 AAQHLAKVEM
-143 SKIDLAEQRY
+143 SKVDLAEQRY

-175 SLVGEQLSV
+175 SLIGEQLAV
-184 SQENLQASEKRYQAG
+184 SQENLSASEKRYQAG

-230 KQQLVNLWGGGSS
+230 KQQLANLWGGDSNQIQLSQSS
-243 QFQLFQ
+243 
-249 SPNQL
+249 NQL
-254 WALAANVEPSQDA
+254 WVLAADVDTGQDR
-267 QNNLLERAF
+267 QNNLLERSF
-276 QLDALAQQANIQQL
+276 QLDALAQQATIQQL

-310 EQRTDNQIRLGVEIP
+310 EQRTENQIRLGVEIP

-347 RQQSFYRQQNQADI
+347 RQQSFYRQQNQVDI

-369 GLHLQF
+369 GLHIQF

-429 QNSIELQSLR
+429 QNSIEIQSLR

-461 QQSQTFPTQ
+461 QQAQTFPTQ

>member
-1 MSFIFQNQVS
+1 MSSIFSTRVS
-11 LGCSSR
+11 STSHLES
-17 NNVKLTLKKAVTF
+17 NVKITLKKVLTI
-30 SSLSIIAML
+30 SSLSVAML

-48 SEIQQEH
+48 SEIQQERY
-55 SIQKAAFNFEQA
+55 IQKAAFTFDQA
-67 LAQVQSYQ
+67 LEQVQKYQ
-75 SQQGTWQAQQQM
+75 SQQGVWQAQQQM
-87 AEANLKQSHLWANP
+87 AEANLKQSRLWANP

-112 DQEKE
+112 NQEKE

-153 KAELELIVK
+153 QAELGLIVK

-175 SLVGEQLSV
+175 SLIAEQLEV
-184 SQENLQASEKRYQAG
+184 SQENLLASEKRYQAG

-267 QNNLLERAF
+267 QNNLLERSF

-310 EQRTDNQIRLGVEIP
+310 EQSTDNQIRLGVEIP

-347 RQQSFYRQQNQADI
+347 RQQSFYRQQNQVDI
-361 ETLISELK
+361 ETLMSELK
-369 GLHLQF
+369 GLRIQF
-375 KQLNDQQVPLAVQ
+375 KQLNDQQVPLAIQ

-410 TMQLQ
+410 TLQLQ

-429 QNSIELQSLR
+429 QNSIEIQSLR

-470 AGE
+470 TGE

>member
-1 MSFIFQNQVS
+1 MSSIFSNRVS
-11 LGCSSR
+11 STYHLES
-17 NNVKLTLKKAVTF
+17 NVKITLKKVLTI
-30 SSLSIIAML
+30 SSLSIAML
-39 LVGQVTMAQ
+39 LAGQAVTAQ
-48 SEIQQEH
+48 SDIQQERY
-55 SIQKAAFNFEQA
+55 IQKAAFTFDQA
-67 LAQVQSYQ
+67 LEQVQNYQ
-75 SQQGTWQAQQQM
+75 NQQGVWQAQQQM
-87 AEANLKQSHLWANP
+87 AEANLKQSRLWANP

-153 KAELELIVK
+153 QAELGLIVK

-175 SLVGEQLSV
+175 SFIGEQLEV
-184 SQENLQASEKRYQAG
+184 SQENLLASEKRYQAG

-254 WALAANVEPSQDA
+254 WALAANVEPNQDS
-267 QNNLLERAF
+267 QNNLLERSF

-302 GVNNTRSP
+302 GINNTRSP
-310 EQRTDNQIRLGVEIP
+310 EQSTDNQIRLGVEIP
-325 LNLFNRQQYGIKI
+325 LNFFNRQQYGVKI

-361 ETLISELK
+361 ETLMSELK
-369 GLHLQF
+369 GLRIQF
-375 KQLNDQQVPLAVQ
+375 KQLNDQQVPLAAQ

-429 QNSIELQSLR
+429 QNSIEIQSLR

>member
-1 MSFIFQNQVS
+1 MSSIFSTRVS
-11 LGCSSR
+11 STSHLES
-17 NNVKLTLKKAVTF
+17 NIKITLKKVLTI
-30 SSLSIIAML
+30 SSLSIAIL
-39 LVGQVTMAQ
+39 LAGQAVMAQ
-48 SEIQQEH
+48 SDIQQEH
-55 SIQKAAFNFEQA
+55 YIQKAAFTFDQA
-67 LAQVQSYQ
+67 LEQVQKYQ
-75 SQQGTWQAQQQM
+75 SQQGVWQAQQQM
-87 AEANLKQSHLWANP
+87 AEANLKQSRLWANP

-153 KAELELIVK
+153 QAELGLIVK
-162 YFWSQVALLELEK
+162 YFWSQVALFELEK
-175 SLVGEQLSV
+175 SLIAEQLSV
-184 SQENLQASEKRYQAG
+184 SQENLLASEKRYQAG

-243 QFQLFQ
+243 QFQLLQ

-267 QNNLLERAF
+267 QNNLLERSF
-276 QLDALAQQANIQQL
+276 QLDALAQQATIQQL

-302 GVNNTRSP
+302 GVNNKRSP
-310 EQRTDNQIRLGVEIP
+310 EQSTDNQIRLGVEIP

-347 RQQSFYRQQNQADI
+347 RQQSFYRQQNQVDI
-361 ETLISELK
+361 ETLMSELK
-369 GLHLQF
+369 GLCIQF
-375 KQLNDQQVPLAVQ
+375 KQLNDQQVPLAIQ

-429 QNSIELQSLR
+429 QNSIEIQSLR

>member
-1 MSFIFQNQVS
+1 MSSIFSNRVS
-11 LGCSSR
+11 STYHLES
-17 NNVKLTLKKAVTF
+17 NVNITLKKVLTI
-30 SSLSIIAML
+30 SSLSVAML
-39 LVGQVTMAQ
+39 LAAQAVMAQ
-48 SEIQQEH
+48 SDIQQERY
-55 SIQKAAFNFEQA
+55 IQKAAFTFEQA
-67 LAQVQSYQ
+67 LEQVQNYQ
-75 SQQGTWQAQQQM
+75 SQQGVWQAQQQM
-87 AEANLKQSHLWANP
+87 AEANLKQSRLWANP

-153 KAELELIVK
+153 TAELGLIVK

-175 SLVGEQLSV
+175 SLIGEQLEV
-184 SQENLQASEKRYQAG
+184 SQENLLASEKRYQAG

-254 WALAANVEPSQDA
+254 WALAANVEPNPDS
-267 QNNLLERAF
+267 QNNLLERSF

-302 GVNNTRSP
+302 GINNTRSP
-310 EQRTDNQIRLGVEIP
+310 EQSTDNQIRLGVEIP
-325 LNLFNRQQYGIKI
+325 LNLFNRQQYGVKI

-361 ETLISELK
+361 ETLMSELR
-369 GLHLQF
+369 GLRIQF
-375 KQLNDQQVPLAVQ
+375 KQLNDQQVPLAAQ

-429 QNSIELQSLR
+429 QNSIEIQSLR
-439 LGLEPEQ
+439 LGLEAEQ
-446 IMAKDALMQLNQRAW
+446 IMAKDALIQLNQRAW
-461 QQSQTFPTQ
+461 QQSQSFPTQ